1 MKIPNAPDSAPLL
14 AGYFGV
20 PLSFSGPRAP
30 AAIINNAMMISPFFN
45 AFVPPGRSS
54 GFPFRVDLVD
64 LKDIFDFLRHLRD
77 ISARRLHPKLRK
89 QIGVAPVGE

>member
-1 MKIPNAPDSAPLL
+1 MKIPNDPESATLL
-14 AGYFGV
+14 AEDFRF
-20 PLSFSGPRAP
+20 PLSLSCAPTP